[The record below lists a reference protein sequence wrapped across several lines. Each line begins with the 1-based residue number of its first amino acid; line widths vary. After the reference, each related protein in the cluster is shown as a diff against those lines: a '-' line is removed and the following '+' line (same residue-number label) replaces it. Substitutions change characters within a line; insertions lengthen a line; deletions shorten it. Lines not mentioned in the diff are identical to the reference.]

1 MLGFGRCWTGE
12 KCPAVM
18 FCDTSS
24 VTPAANCDLRWQ
36 NDCAQHTSVIYASLW
51 CCEIRRVTHMCRLH
65 TTKFII
71 RHFLFTTSCSQYDHA
86 HMQYVYTPCASHIYF
101 ISHMLCMLD
110 SILLSYFRPT
120 SQHMNYFFEIPSAS
134 KRAAHLYMLWES
146 QTTGYMR
153 ARFDR
158 LIPLHPCSLVES
170 PADG

>member
-1 MLGFGRCWTGE
+1 M
-12 KCPAVM
+12 
-18 FCDTSS
+18 
-24 VTPAANCDLRWQ
+24 
-36 NDCAQHTSVIYASLW
+36 
-51 CCEIRRVTHMCRLH
+51 RVTHMCRLH

-71 RHFLFTTSCSQYDHA
+71 RHFLFTTSCSQYDHD

-134 KRAAHLYMLWES
+134 KCAAHLYMLCES

-158 LIPLHPCSLVES
+158 LIPSTRALWWK
-170 PADG
+170 ARQMDGGRKTTLLSGDSHLDFPFFSFGQNIPT